1 MTFLHVIVVLE
12 LKEDVIA
19 PHAKVR
25 NLNFYYSK
33 STILNSNFLTFV
45 IDLILKMV
53 LFFFFLETI
62 SLHMSMK
69 VDRVGDRRIV
79 WSGNYGNPESEEYKT
94 LEWEAKHAVSFVLTK
109 IFNYCQNL
117 Y

>member
-1 MTFLHVIVVLE
+1 
-12 LKEDVIA
+12 
-19 PHAKVR
+19 
-25 NLNFYYSK
+25 
-33 STILNSNFLTFV
+33 
-45 IDLILKMV
+45 
-53 LFFFFLETI
+53 
-62 SLHMSMK
+62 MSMK